1 MATYA
6 SYKKLTGEELTD
18 GSVDGADLASP
29 LNTTYGVK
37 WFYGSPGACT
47 PGCCCLWTVPAG
59 VKKLHIQ
66 IWGAGGNGSGA
77 CSCNRCHHYMG
88 ASGGFYNTK
97 TIDTVAVCTYSV
109 CAAGVYRCYS
119 RECNGCRGCSSYV
132 NGYNLSNFCAIGGRR
147 GESQTSWATYCH
159 SQWCCCMNPGN
170 NGGDWM
176 QGTHTPNWD
185 GAEFVYDRGFC
196 HCYNRSHYSGGAALI
211 GTVSQ
216 QSLRGCWMRCG
227 CWTVPYGNGA
237 QNAMTTYC
245 ERCCGQGGTGGGG
258 LVKITYF

>member
-97 TIDTVAVCTYSV
+97 TIDTVAGCTYSV

-147 GESQTSWATYCH
+147 GEAQTSWATYCH
-159 SQWCCCMNPGN
+159 SRWCCCLNPGN

-227 CWTVPYGNGA
+227 CLTVPYGNGA